1 MEDLPICQSPE
12 KQKECDGFRKI
23 ALDQCMEQKPCIV
36 QEYVEKLDPL
46 WSGYDKNSSNN
57 LLRLYLKPSVVDTIL
72 QNQDNKYMVW
82 PAFTPRR
89 TKRGKYSR
97 YFSIDVHKEFLAVT
111 GTSLVGNVGGQL
123 GLFVGFSFTGFI
135 SWMFDLFPRIKS
147 VFSRL
152 KVTHTFLS

>member
-1 MEDLPICQSPE
+1 MEDLPVCQSPE

-23 ALDQCMEQKPCIV
+23 AFDQCMEQKPCIV

-46 WSGYDKNSSNN
+46 WSGHDKNSSNN
-57 LLRLYLKPSVVDTIL
+57 LLRLCLKRSVVDITL

-82 PAFTPRR
+82 SSFTPRR

-97 YFSIDVHKEFLAVT
+97 YFSIDVHKEYLAVT

-123 GLFVGFSFTGFI
+123 GLFVGFSFTGLTA
-135 SWMFDLFPRIKS
+135 WMFDLFPKIKKGFCS
-147 VFSRL
+147 VQG
-152 KVTHTFLS
+152 H